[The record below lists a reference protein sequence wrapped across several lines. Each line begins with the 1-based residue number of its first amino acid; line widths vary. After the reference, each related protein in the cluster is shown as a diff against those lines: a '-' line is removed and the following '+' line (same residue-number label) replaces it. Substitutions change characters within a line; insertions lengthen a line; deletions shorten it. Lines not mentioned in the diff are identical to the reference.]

1 MPAGP
6 SLGEYAA
13 LIPILGTGMRG
24 ERRLRL
30 QFTVAYGTILA
41 IRSWTIAG
49 SVTLLPLALLAW
61 AAIIGLLWG
70 VGNLFMR
77 YRAALDEAKT
87 AALQQQ
93 RLSLARE
100 LHDTVARDLV
110 RASLRGQAAVAAE
123 PSPEI
128 EAVLREIHQAS
139 THLRWLMALLREA
152 EPTGFGSTASTGQSL
167 ARATESLRDHGLLV
181 RTFVEGDLDAVP
193 PALHPIVDAVVGEAC
208 ANIERHA
215 DAGAPC
221 AIMVNVSDDRLDAAF
236 INHVAGRPTGA
247 GYGLDGLRERL
258 ALVGGELV
266 TEQEGTQW
274 ICRISLPL

>member
-1 MPAGP
+1 VDHRRIRDAAAAG
-6 SLGEYAA
+6 
-13 LIPILGTGMRG
+13 
-24 ERRLRL
+24 
-30 QFTVAYGTILA
+30 
-41 IRSWTIAG
+41 
-49 SVTLLPLALLAW
+49 
-61 AAIIGLLWG
+61 
-70 VGNLFMR
+70 
-77 YRAALDEAKT
+77 AALDEART

-128 EAVLREIHQAS
+128 EAVLRELHQAS

-247 GYGLDGLRERL
+247 GYGLDGLRER
-258 ALVGGELV
+258 V
-266 TEQEGTQW
+266 
-274 ICRISLPL
+274 RS